1 MTGTARAAKR
11 PHSTSARGQATPRRH
26 PGPPTAW
33 FAENSLYNTPLGQQA
48 GLQPTRGRD
57 RRRRAIPAKIF
68 VGNLSFRTTKEELGA
83 LLAAAGAVV
92 DLYMP
97 ADRATGKPRGFAFV
111 EFATQAE
118 AEEAIR
124 QLNGRDV
131 GGRSLK
137 VNLTEERPARRPAGP
152 RSFGGPPEPLAG
164 PSFFPV
170 EGRFSKPKGSR
181 RGTRGRKRS
190 L

>member
-1 MTGTARAAKR
+1 
-11 PHSTSARGQATPRRH
+11 
-26 PGPPTAW
+26 
-33 FAENSLYNTPLGQQA
+33 
-48 GLQPTRGRD
+48 
-57 RRRRAIPAKIF
+57 
-68 VGNLSFRTTKEELGA
+68 
-83 LLAAAGAVV
+83 
-92 DLYMP
+92 MP

-137 VNLTEERPARRPAGP
+137 VNLAEERPARRPAGP
-152 RSFGGPPEPLAG
+152 RPIGGPPELLGG
-164 PSFFPV
+164 PSFFAV